1 MNLIWPK
8 FHDADYR
15 PNLKTN
21 VRMHVRANMAMLR
34 SGRDTGLFLLISLL
48 PIGVVFILLFFFP
61 ITISGAGGPPTG
73 IIILILLGLIVFYLF
88 QHFAFMIALEK
99 TYVSHVR
106 RAIRLEGVPICIG
119 CGQLLHAE
127 DVDCPE
133 CGLGDAGG

>member
-21 VRMHVRANMAMLR
+21 VRMHFRANMAMLR

-48 PIGVVFILLFFFP
+48 PIGVVLILLHFFP
-61 ITISGAGGPPTG
+61 ITISVAGGLSTG
-73 IIILILLGLIVFYLF
+73 IIIMLLLGLIVFYLF
-88 QHFAFMIALEK
+88 QHFAFMIAIEK

-133 CGLGDAGG
+133 CGPGDAGG